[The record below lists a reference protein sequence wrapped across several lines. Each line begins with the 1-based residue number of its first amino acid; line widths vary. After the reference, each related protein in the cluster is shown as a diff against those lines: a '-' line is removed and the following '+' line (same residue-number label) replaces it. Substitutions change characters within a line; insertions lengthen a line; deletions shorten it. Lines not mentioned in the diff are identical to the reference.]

1 MPELPDV
8 RPGQVWAD
16 NDPRNKGRLLRIE
29 SVHAADDHRPEPYA
43 RVTVQKVSR
52 NVTRTEVG
60 EKRTI
65 LLRRLRPTRNGYRLV
80 EAAPEPEVREAYPEG
95 QQPTGDRLASAWN
108 WGGVDM
114 SPSSHPHPDAAD

>member
-1 MPELPDV
+1 MPELPEV

-16 NDPRNKGRLLRIE
+16 NDPRNRGRTLRVE
-29 SVHAADDHRPEPYA
+29 SVHAADDHRSEPYA

-65 LLRRLRPTRNGYRLV
+65 LLRRMRPTRNGYRLV
-80 EAAPEPEVREAYPEG
+80 EDVAPAEQAAPPYPDG
-95 QQPTGDRLASAWN
+95 QQPTGDAWN

-114 SPSSHPHPDAAD
+114 TPNA